1 MDKQKF
7 SLYNRLKS
15 FKHAFNGLKLLFR
28 EEHNS
33 RVHLFAVFIAC
44 GLGFLLNIEFLDWA
58 VIIVMISIVFI
69 TEIINTSI
77 ENMADFVS
85 PQYDARIK
93 TIKDLAAAAVLVAS
107 IAAVVA
113 GGMIF
118 LPKLL
123 KLF

>member
-33 RVHLFAVFIAC
+33 RIHLFAAFIAC
-44 GLGFLLNIEFLDWA
+44 CLGFLLNIEFPDWA

>member
-1 MDKQKF
+1 M
-7 SLYNRLKS
+7 KS
-15 FKHAFNGLKLLFR
+15 FKHAFAGLKLLFR

-33 RVHLFAVFIAC
+33 RVHLFAAFIAC
-44 GLGFLLNIEFLDWA
+44 GLGFLFNIELLDWA
-58 VIIVMISIVFI
+58 VIIVMITLVFI

-93 TIKDLAAAAVLVAS
+93 TIKDLAAAAVLVSS

-113 GGMIF
+113 GFMIF